1 MKHTISGKPVL
12 AAQEIKIT
20 NIYFVSN
27 WVEQRQIVMIKE
39 NRFHKLKIIPDKRKE
54 LECWQFSRKRFI
66 GSALMAGFLVNFP
79 LSRAIGGKVGSLGQL
94 SQDQLLIIVSVQK
107 ILYPSDGNGPGAY
120 DVMAD
125 KYLLWVL
132 SDERM
137 DPEEKEY
144 IINGIG
150 WVDETAEEN
159 FSRNFMQLT
168 QAEKEKLIEDISKET
183 WGRSWLGV
191 ILTFIFEALLSDPKY
206 GGNTDEIGWDWLHH
220 NPGHPRPTNDLIYPK
235 IFKTVG

>member
-1 MKHTISGKPVL
+1 
-12 AAQEIKIT
+12 
-20 NIYFVSN
+20 
-27 WVEQRQIVMIKE
+27 
-39 NRFHKLKIIPDKRKE
+39 
-54 LECWQFSRKRFI
+54 
-66 GSALMAGFLVNFP
+66 
-79 LSRAIGGKVGSLGQL
+79 
-94 SQDQLLIIVSVQK
+94 
-107 ILYPSDGNGPGAY
+107 
-120 DVMAD
+120 MAD

-159 FSRNFMQLT
+159 FSKNFVKLT
-168 QAEKEKLIEDISKET
+168 QAEREKLIGDVSKET

-191 ILTFIFEALLSDPKY
+191 ILTFIFEALLSDPQY

-220 NPGHPRPTNDLIYPK
+220 NPGQPRPTKKLLYPQ
-235 IFKTVG
+235 IFETVE

>member
-1 MKHTISGKPVL
+1 M
-12 AAQEIKIT
+12 
-20 NIYFVSN
+20 
-27 WVEQRQIVMIKE
+27 MMKE
-39 NRFHKLKIIPDKRKE
+39 NQFHKLKIIPDKAKE
-54 LECWQFSRKRFI
+54 LEGWRLSRKRFI
-66 GSALMAGFLVNFP
+66 GGALMAGVLANIP
-79 LSRAIGGKVGSLGQL
+79 LASAVAGKGGGTGQL
-94 SQDQLLIIVSVQK
+94 TQNQFLIIESVQK

-159 FSRNFMQLT
+159 FSKNFVKLT
-168 QAEKEKLIEDISKET
+168 QAEREKLIGDVSKET

-191 ILTFIFEALLSDPKY
+191 ILTFIFEALLSDPQY

-220 NPGHPRPTNDLIYPK
+220 NPGQPRPTKKLLYPQ
-235 IFKTVG
+235 IFETVE